1 MTAQIKLP
9 PNPVVR
15 ITRDF
20 YELRIYFGDVLHL
33 HIDNSKLLGMQSWT
47 DNEHSFTIEYTLAG
61 GTLNTPGS
69 ALTIPSDAALTFNG
83 GAIVLS
89 APPPGSASEVAGARS
104 SAAPRQA
111 HHWTR

>member
-61 GTLNTPGS
+61 GTLSTQYTTEEKWK
-69 ALTIPSDAALTFNG
+69 A
-83 GAIVLS
+83 VL
-89 APPPGSASEVAGARS
+89 AGLEKVL
-104 SAAPRQA
+104 
-111 HHWTR
+111 